1 MMRAR
6 LVALG
11 LTTFVFAAPPSFAV
25 QPSAPEPLISLDQ
38 EAGHSL
44 RQILEAGTGAVA
56 RSNTEDLAALTAF
69 YAAREDRPLWI
80 EGNQL
85 SLKARAAIAEISRA
99 ADWGLDP
106 SAFTLPAAITEG
118 GSDAEL
124 RTRLA
129 EAEVTLSLAVLQY
142 ARHARGG
149 RISHPAKEL
158 SSYLDRKPQLKD
170 PTSVLEEIAAA
181 SEADAYL
188 RDLHPKH
195 PQFAKLRAALMKM
208 RGSAEEAG
216 NEDKQVR
223 LPARG
228 PALSLG
234 TRHADVALLRQRL
247 EVPAQ
252 ANEGEPETD
261 DLFDKALQDAVK
273 AFQREAGLS
282 ADGIVGRATRTALN
296 GDDPTSVTEA
306 SIIANMEQWR
316 WMPEDLGRFHIAV
329 NLPEYTIRVVRDGE
343 VIHSERVITGKTS
356 KQTPVFSD
364 EMSTVVFH
372 PFWGVPDS
380 IKVNELLPSL
390 ARGGNALEKNNLR
403 LQYKGRDVDPATID
417 WSQADIRRFHVY
429 QPPGRGNVLGQV
441 KFMFPNRHQ
450 VYMHDTPTQNLF
462 NSTQRTYSHGC
473 VRVRNPLR
481 LAELVLAED
490 KDWDADKVQGVVRS
504 GPQNNHV
511 NLTQKV
517 PVHMTYFTVVA
528 KEDGTLQSFPDVY
541 GHEKRIRLALEGRF
555 DQIARHRDHLAPV
568 AYDRSRYAAAKKPAP
583 EPITDLF
590 SAIFGGF

>member
-170 PTSVLEEIAAA
+170 PTSVLEEIATA

>member
-11 LTTFVFAAPPSFAV
+11 LSTLVLAASPSFAIETNPTERLV
-25 QPSAPEPLISLDQ
+25 SLDQ
-38 EAGHSL
+38 EAGSAV
-44 RQILEAGTGAVA
+44 RQLLEANNGV
-56 RSNTEDLAALTAF
+56 LAARNDEDRSALAGF
-69 YAAREDRPLWI
+69 YAAREYRPLWI
-80 EGNQL
+80 EGNHL
-85 SLKARAAIAEISRA
+85 SLKAQAAIAEISRA
-99 ADWGLDP
+99 GDWGLDP
-106 SAFTLPAAITEG
+106 SAFSLPAIIAEG
-118 GSDAEL
+118 ASETAMRDQ
-124 RTRLA
+124 LA
-129 EAEVTLSLAVLQY
+129 AAEVTLSLAILHY

-149 RISHPAKEL
+149 RISQPAKEL
-158 SSYLDRKPQLKD
+158 SSYLDRKPQLKE

-195 PQFAKLRAALMKM
+195 PQFAKLRAALLKM
-208 RGSAEEAG
+208 RGSADDADD
-216 NEDKQVR
+216 EDKLVR
-223 LPARG
+223 LPAGG
-228 PALSLG
+228 PTLSAG
-234 TRHADVALLRQRL
+234 KRHPDVALLRERL
-247 EVPAQ
+247 EVPVQ
-252 ANEGEPETD
+252 VVDGEPQPA
-261 DLFDKALQDAVK
+261 DLFDKDLQDSVK

-282 ADGIVGRATRTALN
+282 VDGLVGRATRAALN
-296 GDDPTSVTEA
+296 GDDPASVTEA

-316 WMPEDLGRFHIAV
+316 WMPEDLGEFHIAV
-329 NLPEYTIRVVRDGE
+329 NLPEYTIRVVREGE
-343 VIHSERVITGKTS
+343 VIHSERVITGQTS

-364 EMSTVVFH
+364 EMATVVFH

-390 ARGGNALEKNNLR
+390 ARGGNALERSNLR
-403 LQYKGRDVDPATID
+403 LQYKGRDVDPGTID
-417 WSQADIRRFHVY
+417 WSQTDIRRFHVY
-429 QPPGRGNVLGQV
+429 QPPGGGNVLGQV

-450 VYMHDTPTQNLF
+450 VYMHDTPTKNLF
-462 NSTQRTYSHGC
+462 NATQRTYSHGC
-473 VRVRNPLR
+473 IRVRDPLR
-481 LAELVLAED
+481 LAALVLGED
-490 KDWDADKVQGVVRS
+490 KDWDDGKVQSVVRS

-528 KEDGTLQSFPDVY
+528 SKDGLQTFPDVY

-568 AYDRSRYAAAKKPAP
+568 TYDRSRYAAARKPAP

>member
-38 EAGHSL
+38 EAGHSI

-99 ADWGLDP
+99 ADWGLVP

-490 KDWDADKVQGVVRS
+490 KDWNADKVQGVVRS

>member
-490 KDWDADKVQGVVRS
+490 KDWDAGKVQGVVRS

>member
-38 EAGHSL
+38 EAGHSI

-99 ADWGLDP
+99 ADWGLVP

-490 KDWDADKVQGVVRS
+490 KDWDAGKVQGVVRS

>member
-11 LTTFVFAAPPSFAV
+11 LITFVLAAPPSFAIETR
-25 QPSAPEPLISLDQ
+25 APERLISVDQ
-38 EAGHSL
+38 EAGAAV
-44 RQILEAGTGAVA
+44 RQMLEAGTGVVATSNEEDRAALAGFYVA
-56 RSNTEDLAALTAF
+56 REH
-69 YAAREDRPLWI
+69 RPIWI

-85 SLKARAAIAEISRA
+85 SLKAQAAIAEISRA

-106 SAFTLPAAITEG
+106 SAFSLPAAIAE
-118 GSDAEL
+118 DASETGV
-124 RTRLA
+124 RGQLA
-129 EAEVTLSLAVLQY
+129 TAEITLSLAVLHY

-149 RISHPAKEL
+149 RISQPAKEL
-158 SSYLDRKPQLKD
+158 SSYLDRKPQLKE

-188 RDLHPKH
+188 RDLHPRH
-195 PQFAKLRAALMKM
+195 PQFAKLRAALLNM
-208 RGSAEEAG
+208 RSSAEDADD
-216 NEDKQVR
+216 EDKLVR
-223 LPARG
+223 LPAGG
-228 PALSLG
+228 PTLG
-234 TRHADVALLRQRL
+234 LGKRHADVALLRERL
-247 EVPAQ
+247 EVPVPA
-252 ANEGEPETD
+252 GEDEPQPA
-261 DLFDKALQDAVK
+261 DLFDKGLQDAVK

-282 ADGIVGRATRTALN
+282 ADGLVGRATRAALN
-296 GDDPTSVTEA
+296 GDDPKGVTEA

-316 WMPEDLGRFHIAV
+316 WMPEDLGSFHIAV
-329 NLPEYTIRVVRDGE
+329 NLPEYTMRVVRDGE
-343 VIHSERVITGKTS
+343 VIHNERVITGQTS

-364 EMSTVVFH
+364 EMATIVFH

-390 ARGGNALEKNNLR
+390 ARGGNALERSNLR
-403 LQYKGRDVDPATID
+403 LQHNGRDVDPETID
-417 WSQADIRRFHVY
+417 WSRTDIRRFHVY

-450 VYMHDTPTQNLF
+450 VYMHDTPTKNLF

-473 VRVRNPLR
+473 VRVRDPLR
-481 LAELVLAED
+481 LAALVLAED
-490 KDWDADKVQGVVRS
+490 KNWDEGKVHSVVRS

-511 NLTQKV
+511 SLTQKV

-528 KEDGTLQSFPDVY
+528 SKDGSLQTFPDVY
-541 GHEKRIRLALEGRF
+541 GHEERIRLALAGRF
-555 DQIARHRDHLAPV
+555 EQIARHRDHLAPV
-568 AYDRSRYAAAKKPAP
+568 TYDRSRYAAARKPAP

>member
-11 LTTFVFAAPPSFAV
+11 FVSFVLAASPSFAV
-25 QPSAPEPLISLDQ
+25 EPTAPQRLVTLDL
-38 EAGHSL
+38 EAGAAA
-44 RQILEAGTGAVA
+44 RQMLEAGTGVA
-56 RSNTEDLAALTAF
+56 SASNADDRATLAGF
-69 YAAREDRPLWI
+69 YAARENRPLWI
-80 EGNQL
+80 EGNHL
-85 SLKARAAIAEISRA
+85 SLKAQAAIAEISRA

-106 SAFTLPAAITEG
+106 KAFTLPEAVAAG
-118 GSDAEL
+118 GSETEQRD
-124 RTRLA
+124 RLA
-129 EAEVTLSLAVLQY
+129 AAEVTLSLAVLHY

-149 RISHPAKEL
+149 RISQPAKEL
-158 SSYLDRKPQLKD
+158 SSYLDRKPQLKE

-181 SEADAYL
+181 SEADLYL
-188 RDLHPKH
+188 RELHPKH
-195 PQFAKLRAALMKM
+195 PQFTKLRAALLKM
-208 RGSAEEAG
+208 RGSAEGE
-216 NEDKQVR
+216 EEKQVR
-223 LPARG
+223 LPAVG
-228 PALSLG
+228 PTLSLG
-234 TRHADVALLRQRL
+234 KQHPDVALLRERL
-247 EVPAQ
+247 EVPVQ
-252 ANEGEPETD
+252 VIEGEPQPAE
-261 DLFDKALQDAVK
+261 LFDKDLLDAVK

-282 ADGIVGRATRTALN
+282 ADGLVGRGTRAALN

-329 NLPEYTIRVVRDGE
+329 NLPEYTLRVVREDE
-343 VIHSERVITGKTS
+343 VIHSERVITGQIS

-364 EMSTVVFH
+364 EMATVVFH

-390 ARGGNALEKNNLR
+390 ARGGNALERGNLR
-403 LQYKGRDVDPATID
+403 LQHNGRDVDPKTID
-417 WSQADIRRFHVY
+417 WSQTDIRRFHVY
-429 QPPGRGNVLGQV
+429 QPPGGGNVLGQV

-450 VYMHDTPTQNLF
+450 VYMHDTPTKNLF
-462 NSTQRTYSHGC
+462 NSTQRTFSHGC
-473 VRVRNPLR
+473 VRVRDPLR
-481 LAELVLAED
+481 LAELILAED
-490 KDWDADKVQGVVRS
+490 KNWDGSKVQSVVRS

-511 NLTQKV
+511 SMTQKV

-528 KEDGTLQSFPDVY
+528 NEDGTLQTFRDVY

-568 AYDRSRYAAAKKPAP
+568 TYDRSRYAAAKKPAS
-583 EPITDLF
+583 EPVTDLF